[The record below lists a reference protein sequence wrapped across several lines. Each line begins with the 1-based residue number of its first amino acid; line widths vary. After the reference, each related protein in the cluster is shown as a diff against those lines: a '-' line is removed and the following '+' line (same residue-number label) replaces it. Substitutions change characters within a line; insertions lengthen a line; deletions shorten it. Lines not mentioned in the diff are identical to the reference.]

1 MENTAE
7 INIIKDFVRK
17 SAHEEMERDGYT
29 RFPLVT
35 QRELWK
41 WNKTVKSSKK
51 ITAPSFHYCKL
62 PGAEFLT
69 SDLEASPRNPI
80 REKVEELIMQ
90 GPSMVECV
98 AVPES
103 DQKSPLDF
111 MTAHPIH
118 TRDAISFI
126 PLTGNADW
134 DNGLFAICTGSHYQ
148 SLEQFYRQPE
158 RDIHRIV
165 VEQYWVLPV
174 EGATF
179 VQPSPNGGMKMIWR
193 VPSLTPRFRDLQWTL
208 SACRLLDILSAM
220 AGRKPQRIIQ
230 AKDIFDCMLRQLNNV
245 SKYFE
250 KDHTQLVLRIDPKP
264 DQDIRLAALFMS
276 GEDPRDRSF
285 YRLLGSRSLALEREQ
300 WPSNRPSDRGMIIP
314 KTYGIVSKFLRS
326 QGLEASTFVRE
337 ALRSGQILLRIE
349 EGVGVPGISLCLL
362 PVFPKLQH
370 LPRDEEAK
378 AIQLLKGSSMI
389 LRLAARLSLCL
400 LGVMDTKHGTT
411 ITSMVAAKL
420 RRLHRENPPT
430 TPSPSPWVRPR
441 SSSEEMCFH
450 TCAPSV
456 SPEWEGFP
464 SSPASAEPDGV
475 ESPSPDVSGKSGA
488 FIFIAPLSPSAAS
501 VVQVQTTPAPV
512 HVDTNGLPLAQ
523 GG

>member
-1 MENTAE
+1 MLVTWYVDGVHKGADFVVELCMENTAE
-7 INIIKDFVRK
+7 INIIEDFVRK

-29 RFPLVT
+29 RFPLSNPTGVMEME
-35 QRELWK
+35 QDCEK
-41 WNKTVKSSKK
+41 FEK

-69 SDLEASPRNPI
+69 SDLEVRSTQNSRDLAKVEKVR
-80 REKVEELIMQ
+80 RHLETRFGKKVEELIMQ
-90 GPSMVECV
+90 GPSIVECV

-103 DQKSPLDF
+103 DQKSLLDF

-118 TRDAISFI
+118 TRDAISFFI

-134 DNGLFAICTGSHYQ
+134 DNGLFAICTGSHHQ

-158 RDIHRIV
+158 RYIHRIV

-179 VQPSPNGGMKMIWR
+179 VQPSPNG
-193 VPSLTPRFRDLQWTL
+193 
-208 SACRLLDILSAM
+208 ACRLLDILSAM

-276 GEDPRDRSF
+276 GEDPWDRSF
-285 YRLLGSRSLALEREQ
+285 YRLLGSR
-300 WPSNRPSDRGMIIP
+300 GMVIP
-314 KTYGIVSKFLRS
+314 KTYGMVSKFLRN

-389 LRLAARLSLCL
+389 LRLAARLSPL
-400 LGVMDTKHGTT
+400 LVGRHGYQAWYNYH
-411 ITSMVAAKL
+411 IGSLKISFQAL
-420 RRLHRENPPT
+420 EL
-430 TPSPSPWVRPR
+430 
-441 SSSEEMCFH
+441 
-450 TCAPSV
+450 
-456 SPEWEGFP
+456 EG
-464 SSPASAEPDGV
+464 SH
-475 ESPSPDVSGKSGA
+475 
-488 FIFIAPLSPSAAS
+488 
-501 VVQVQTTPAPV
+501 TTPASDPIRC
-512 HVDTNGLPLAQ
+512 T
-523 GG
+523 